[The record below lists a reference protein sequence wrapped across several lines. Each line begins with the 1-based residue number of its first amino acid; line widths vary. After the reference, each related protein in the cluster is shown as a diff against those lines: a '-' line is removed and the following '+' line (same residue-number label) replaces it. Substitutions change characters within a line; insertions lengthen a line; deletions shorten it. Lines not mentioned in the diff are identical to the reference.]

1 MVKVQNIPDE
11 SAVGSVSEAE
21 AVVIDGR
28 VADLRLT
35 VGGKAW
41 RLWGRDGVAREEA
54 LAASAPAGALP
65 VLLGPNLGRALE
77 LLAADGRP
85 VAVVDREAAV
95 WRATGARERFAA
107 CANVLWLDA
116 AAPQDILAALE
127 RWREG
132 LAGAGFPPPLTPLMA
147 PAVRRVAP
155 AFYGALYDALTAS
168 AGFWTRVA
176 YPRFAAAK
184 PRVLFLD
191 RPYFLCTEIKDALA
205 RLEIPFAALPVP
217 LEDRGSTAFVEEL
230 LRRVLDFRPDF
241 LLTVN
246 HFGLDR
252 EGRLAELLDRLRLPL
267 ASWFVDNPH
276 LILSRYAGL
285 ARPRTA
291 LFTWDA
297 DNVASLRAQGYA
309 HVRYLPLATDPRR
322 FRPGR
327 EPGPPEWRA
336 DVSFVGDSMRR
347 AVTENLKRC
356 GNAPL
361 LASGYVAAA
370 AGFGASGERS
380 VERFLD
386 AAHPDIAAELR
397 ALTVPEERLAGE
409 ALITWEATR
418 QYRWRCVTA
427 LAGLSPLVAGD
438 AEGWAAAFGPG
449 ADARLLGRLDYYADL
464 PRFYPLSAVSL
475 NCTSRQMKG
484 AVNQRVFDV
493 PACGGFVLTD
503 RREQLERLFE
513 PGREVVTYATPEEI
527 PELAARFIRDAAARD
542 RVSRAARARILAEHT
557 YEQRLA
563 ALCAAMR
570 EDFG

>member
-1 MVKVQNIPDE
+1 MGNGQNIPDE
-11 SAVGSVSEAE
+11 SAGGRVSGVE

-35 VGGKAW
+35 VGGKVW
-41 RLWGRDGVAREEA
+41 RLWGRDGFVREEA
-54 LAASAPAGALP
+54 LAASVPAGALP
-65 VLLGPNLGRALE
+65 VLIGPNLGHALE
-77 LLAADGRP
+77 ILAAGGRP
-85 VAVVDREAAV
+85 VAVVDRESAV

-107 CANVLWLDA
+107 CSNVFWVDA
-116 AAPQDILAALE
+116 GAPQDILAALE
-127 RWREG
+127 RWRES
-132 LAGAGFPPPLTPLMA
+132 LAGPGFPPPLAPLMA
-147 PAVRRVAP
+147 PTVRRIAP
-155 AFYGALYDALTAS
+155 VFYGALHDALTAS

-217 LEDRGSTAFVEEL
+217 LADRGSTAFVEEL

-297 DNVASLRAQGYA
+297 DNVSSLRALGYA
-309 HVRYLPLATDPRR
+309 HVRYLPLATDPLR

-347 AVTENLKRC
+347 AVAENLKLC
-356 GNAPL
+356 GDAPL
-361 LASGYVAAA
+361 LARGYAAVA

-380 VERFLD
+380 VERYLD

-397 ALTVPEERLAGE
+397 ALAIPEVRLACE
-409 ALITWEATR
+409 SLLTWEATR
-418 QYRWRCVTA
+418 QYRWNCVTA

-464 PRFYPLSAVSL
+464 PRFYPMSAVSL

-503 RREQLERLFE
+503 RREQLDRLFE
-513 PGREVVTYATPEEI
+513 PGREVVVYDSPEEI
-527 PELAARFIRDAAARD
+527 PGLAARFIRDADARD

-557 YEQRLA
+557 YEHRLA
-563 ALCAAMR
+563 AICAAMR